1 MQEQVLAGRV
11 HLWGISTVEPVWG
24 ASGLVRVFLYIN
36 EGFVLNA
43 LEHLWLN
50 ETVVQENK
58 RCFCWIFLYG
68 LFCTAKKIIL
78 II

>member
-1 MQEQVLAGRV
+1 MQEQASAGRV
-11 HLWGISTVEPVWG
+11 HLWVTGISTVEPVWG

-50 ETVVQENK
+50 EMIV
-58 RCFCWIFLYG
+58 
-68 LFCTAKKIIL
+68 
-78 II
+78 